1 MGGVVVTR
9 RAWIVLTMVVAA
21 GAIAASCT
29 EPADQAGSTTA
40 PPVTSAAAQTTAV
53 TDSTAPGDTSAVTT
67 AAPTTLAPPTGEPF
81 VIGVVNTEGAPGLDF
96 PEFANAFRAAAALA
110 NAELGGFG
118 GRPVELEVC
127 VAKGSPESSQA
138 CAQELAA
145 KQVDLAMIG
154 FDIFVDYP
162 TFAAAGIPVIG
173 AVPILPPD
181 YSADAVYI
189 TAGNLVVQGS
199 TANAITNP
207 EYLGLTK
214 VAVIAN
220 DAAATVSALASL
232 EPALARGGAT
242 VTIIKGGETE
252 TDAGFRSLMQQAA
265 ATDPEVIIS
274 MYGQAG
280 CVGLMRARVEL
291 GVDVPAFSTTACLGD
306 AVIDAVGDA
315 AIGWYFAGAT
325 GGAETEQSIQMRTWV
340 GEITGVAPEDVDPFG
355 FTSLGWLQAM
365 TVQAVAASIGPS
377 VTGQAIFDTFR
388 AGTAVQWGTENELAC
403 GSIPSLSAVCS
414 FAIPFAEYTAD
425 GAVAAFGGA
434 NISALDVLD
443 V

>member
-1 MGGVVVTR
+1 MTGVV
-9 RAWIVLTMVVAA
+9 AMGLLAVA
-21 GAIAASCT
+21 CT
-29 EPADQAGSTTA
+29 EPAEDAVSTTA
-40 PPVTSAAAQTTAV
+40 PPA
-53 TDSTAPGDTSAVTT
+53 TT
-67 AAPTTLAPPTGEPF
+67 AAPASTAPTDTTVPSDTTAPTTAPPSTIAPPSGEPF
-81 VIGVVNTEGAPGLDF
+81 VVGVVNTEGAPGLDF

-145 KQVDLAMIG
+145 KGVDLAMIG

-181 YSADAVYI
+181 YSAEAIYI

-207 EYLGLTK
+207 KYLGLTK
-214 VAVIAN
+214 VAIIAN
-220 DAAATVSALASL
+220 DSAATVSALASL
-232 EPALARGGAT
+232 EPALAKGGAT
-242 VTIIKGGETE
+242 VTVIKGGENE

-291 GVDVPAFSTTACLGD
+291 GVEAPGFSTTACLGD

-315 AIGWYFAGAT
+315 AVGWYFAGAT
-325 GGAETEQSIQMRTWV
+325 GGAETEVSIQMRKWV
-340 GEITGVAPEDVDPFG
+340 GETIGVAPDDVDPFG

-365 TVQAVAASIGPS
+365 TVQQVAAGIGPS
-377 VTGQAIFDTFR
+377 VTGQAIFDAFR
-388 AGTAVQWGTENELAC
+388 AGTAVQWGTDDVLAC
-403 GSIPSLSAVCS
+403 GSVPSLSAVCS

-425 GAVAAFGGA
+425 GAVAAFGGD
-434 NISALDVLD
+434 NISALDVLE